1 VTDLCP
7 CCAEKD
13 AEIERLNL
21 VLEASQGALGEV
33 MSEARVKIEALTA
46 DRDRLRRAVAAET
59 ERCARIAEKEGEKCR
74 ADTPSLFTSQTIAAA
89 IRGEK
94 E

>member
-1 VTDLCP
+1 MTP
-7 CCAEKD
+7 E
-13 AEIERLNL
+13 EIKK
-21 VLEASQGALGEV
+21 VISALDETL
-33 MSEARVKIEALTA
+33 AQAI
-46 DRDRLRRAVAAET
+46 AAET

-94 E
+94 G